1 MGRVKGTLIK
11 RVSRE
16 LITKYP
22 DKFTSDFEKNK
33 KIMGKIL
40 TTYKRFRNSIAGYVA
55 RLIKRQ
61 EKKKEAM
68 SKLDVKS

>member
-16 LITKYP
+16 LLEKYP
-22 DKFTSDFEKNK
+22 GKFTANFEKNK
-33 KIMGKIL
+33 KLVNQVL

-55 RLIKRQ
+55 RLVDMQ
-61 EKKKEAM
+61 EKKEKAKKKP
-68 SKLDVKS
+68 SF